1 MILKRTSKT
10 FVLVCRRHGV
20 DFTMAV
26 SGCSSMRPSI
36 PDISVSLV
44 GDSRV
49 SQDQR
54 VVTATISD
62 VSSST
67 MAGPVMV
74 NSMRKLSSVSTSS
87 TLSSS
92 LLSDASDF
100 QPPNVVV

>member
-1 MILKRTSKT
+1 MS
-10 FVLVCRRHGV
+10 
-20 DFTMAV
+20 V
-26 SGCSSMRPSI
+26 SGCSSVRPSI

-49 SQDQR
+49 SQDGG
-54 VVTATISD
+54 VVTTTISD
-62 VSSST
+62 VGSSST

-74 NSMRKLSSVSTSS
+74 DSMRKLSSVSASS

-92 LLSDASDF
+92 LQSDASDF